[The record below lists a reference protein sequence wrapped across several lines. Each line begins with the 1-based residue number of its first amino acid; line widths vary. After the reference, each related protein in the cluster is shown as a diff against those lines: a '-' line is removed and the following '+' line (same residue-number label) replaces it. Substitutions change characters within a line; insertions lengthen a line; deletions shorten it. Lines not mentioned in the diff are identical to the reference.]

1 MNKFYV
7 RTNKYDG
14 KAPTYDMMQS
24 GMKIGEISFLEL
36 MELLA
41 QIAVVAADRERK

>member
-1 MNKFYV
+1 MRKFYV

-14 KAPTYDMMQS
+14 KAPSYDLMHA
-24 GMKIGEISFLEL
+24 GVKLGEISFLEL